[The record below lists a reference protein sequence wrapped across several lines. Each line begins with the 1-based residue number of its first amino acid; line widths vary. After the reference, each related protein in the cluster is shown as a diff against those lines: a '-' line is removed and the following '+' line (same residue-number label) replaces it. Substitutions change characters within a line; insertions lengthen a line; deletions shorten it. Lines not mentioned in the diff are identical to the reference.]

1 MTLDHTK
8 IGYFPTNPYLQ
19 NKLIQNLSK
28 KKLIQNFFLIKI
40 MTIDPKKKKKS
51 LITRPY
57 DEASMGHLL
66 TNPYL

>member
-40 MTIDPKKKKKS
+40 MTIDPKKKKKKPHHTP
-51 LITRPY
+51 I
-57 DEASMGHLL
+57 
-66 TNPYL
+66 